1 MNFTPNPNLHLTICY
16 DHKSSLYLRAAI
28 MHVHEVAGKTA
39 IEPLLVFSKEDTRE
53 YLFPSI
59 DGKFTMERLHPNPSP
74 SGERL
79 LPQVAGSQARYHI
92 PELEGFVLRQ
102 TQYEGGVPTP
112 VYDLIIGEKG
122 RPPGT
127 GPVLVLKKYLDLEEL
142 R

>member
-1 MNFTPNPNLHLTICY
+1 MTNFTPNPNLHLTICY

-39 IEPLLVFSKEDTRE
+39 IEPLLAFSREETRE

-59 DGKFTMERLHPNPSP
+59 DGKFAMEKL
-74 SGERL
+74 
-79 LPQVAGSQARYHI
+79 HI

-102 TQYEGGVPTP
+102 TQYEGEVPIL

-122 RPPGT
+122 RSPALTLCWSLRNIWIWRSYGEM
-127 GPVLVLKKYLDLEEL
+127 PVSL
-142 R
+142 